1 MVYIHPF
8 MDGNGRAHR
17 FLFHNVLAQREYAP
31 PGTLFPLSAWLLN
44 HRRDYIGCMT
54 DTCQGILGTADLQRL
69 PDGRL
74 KVRNDIKAGFQFPD
88 LTLEALSL
96 CRFVEASVREEL
108 EPNIEFLKH
117 FDEAL
122 HGLEVLVEWP
132 YSRLVLVCTE
142 QWQIVKAQAQPGFS
156 VICPHLYW
164 TNWRGACNPPT
175 TCRRIRLDRTNP
187 LWSRSPRR
195 CRPTHGDSALSPVRG
210 A

>member
-17 FLFHNVLAQREYAP
+17 FLFHNVLTQREYAP

-74 KVRNDIKAGFQFPD
+74 KVRNNIKAGFQFPD

-142 QWQIVKAQAQPGFS
+142 QWQIVKAQAQPGGFPSS
-156 VICPHLYW
+156 VHTSTGPIGEV
-164 TNWRGACNPPT
+164 RA
-175 TCRRIRLDRTNP
+175 IRLQLADGSDWTERT
-187 LWSRSPRR
+187 L
-195 CRPTHGDSALSPVRG
+195 CGHGVPV
-210 A
+210 AVAPHMVTVL